1 MKEICAGAAG
11 EELAMDKFWGRKD
24 VLLLVPG
31 SLPCLRGVYS
41 HALKLGKLHQFRYI
55 RMTNDSYVLGTAE
68 KLIRDEIRRS
78 ALRKGVKIII
88 LYLSCLDI
96 LIRIDFKDI
105 ETKMSKETG
114 CIVKCF
120 FRGPLAKTDQGDHLS
135 AEELLDVFPL
145 EELEIDDEEDLP
157 PPMSDAAGISD
168 WLRADGYAN
177 ALITPAGCRS
187 CLRDMDMEMG
197 QRHVYYT
204 ETKGADYI
212 FGFEDTVEKQTETIY
227 REKKYAHVGLIG
239 SAVPSFMGFDEAGV
253 IRDERT
259 VYFPS
264 DGFHDA
270 VSGVSMA
277 QLMTVKESSFSD
289 RAKGKYVEVLGY
301 SPLLCGGQKQ
311 YAHCLSFIKSLGY
324 EVLFS
329 GQSPERNERPS
340 LVWVVSSAG
349 IMAGEWIRD
358 TWNVPL
364 LISVPVGDHAF
375 STWKKNV
382 AEMIGGTKETRTLQ
396 IHNNMVPM
404 RYEER
409 MIFVGDPL
417 HTMAMA
423 HYFWHEGVRNVCLA
437 AYGWTKGVE
446 RIYQR
451 APGSERIQIFRD
463 KEELRALCEDKDIV
477 VADPLL
483 ARVIEKK
490 RIVPF
495 PWGLFSGRM
504 MLTEESGALGIRMEK
519 LLKHCL
525 AAMDRYRKE
534 KKT

>member
-1 MKEICAGAAG
+1 MKEIYAGVAE
-11 EELAMDKFWGRKD
+11 EELAMDKFWRRKD
-24 VLLLVPG
+24 LLLLVPG

-41 HALKLGKLHQFRYI
+41 RALSVGKCHQVSYV
-55 RMTNDSYVLGTAE
+55 RMTNSDYVLGTAE
-68 KLIRDEIRRS
+68 ERIRNGIRRA

-88 LYLSCLDI
+88 VYLSCLEI
-96 LIRIDFKDI
+96 LIRIDFEDI
-105 ETKMSKETG
+105 ERQMAVETG

-204 ETKGADYI
+204 ETKGEDYI

-329 GQSPERNERPS
+329 GQSPERNECPS

-349 IMAGEWIRD
+349 ITAGEWIRD

-375 STWKKNV
+375 STWRKNV
-382 AEMIGGTKETRTLQ
+382 TEMIGGTKETRTLQ

-437 AYGWTKGVE
+437 AYGWTKEVE

-463 KEELRALCEDKDIV
+463 KEVLRALCEDKDIV

-483 ARVIEKK
+483 AKVIETK

-504 MLTEESGALGIRMEK
+504 MLTEESGVLGIQMEK

-525 AAMDRYRKE
+525 AVMDRNREE

>member
-1 MKEICAGAAG
+1 MYRE
-11 EELAMDKFWGRKD
+11 M
-24 VLLLVPG
+24 
-31 SLPCLRGVYS
+31 
-41 HALKLGKLHQFRYI
+41 
-55 RMTNDSYVLGTAE
+55 
-68 KLIRDEIRRS
+68 
-78 ALRKGVKIII
+78 
-88 LYLSCLDI
+88 
-96 LIRIDFKDI
+96 
-105 ETKMSKETG
+105 
-114 CIVKCF
+114 F

-311 YAHCLSFIKSLGY
+311 YAHCLSFIKSLGH

-437 AYGWTKGVE
+437 AYGWTKEVE